1 MNDLIKFHYRNVF
14 AMSHRFGILACL
26 FLSQGTFWFLWFFSV
41 IYWLLSSILFSLHV
55 FVGFCIFS
63 LQLISCLKALWS
75 EKMLDMILIFLHLLT
90 QTLYTRIWSILEHIP
105 SAHENNVYSVP
116 FGWNIFYNSTKS
128 IWLMCHLKQ
137 VFPYYFLPGWSIHL
151 SK

>member
-1 MNDLIKFHYRNVF
+1 MFLLCPIDLGSLCVYF
-14 AMSHRFGILACL
+14 CL
-26 FLSQGTFWFLWFFSV
+26 KVLFDSFDFFFSNL
-41 IYWLLSSILFSLHV
+41 WLLSSILFSLHV

-63 LQLISCLKALWS
+63 LQLIFGLKALWS
-75 EKMLDMILIFLHLLT
+75 EKIFDMILIFLHLLR
-90 QTLYTRIWSILEHIP
+90 QTLYPRMWSILEHSP
-105 SAHENNVYSVP
+105 SALENNVYSVP

-137 VFPYYFLPGWSIHL
+137 VFPYYFLLGWSIHL